1 MWHGVFQVYGVRP
14 LLTVKPHGRAWNN
27 RPLVES
33 RFPFILVD
41 AMVVKVR
48 CTGINTEGYR
58 GILGLMLGDTESEA
72 S

>member
-1 MWHGVFQVYGVRP
+1 MEFSKS
-14 LLTVKPHGRAWNN
+14 TVSDLCLQLNPMVGAWNN

-48 CTGINTEGYR
+48 CTGVNTEGYR